1 MTGTE
6 FLALIRPRI
15 GDSAKA
21 TYDDNELL
29 GYLNDAIIQ
38 LSMERIIGKDPQM
51 IIEESVTPGTTTIPA
66 RFQSFAG
73 QIPVYFSDGK
83 IMALDGTVTPLTVRY
98 FATKERLA
106 APNGTIPFG
115 DESIPALTNAV
126 VVIASARVGA
136 DAQTEG
142 SLAIRQM
149 EGITIGSSP
158 VGRYARSNQKQ
169 IKE

>member
-15 GDSAKA
+15 GDSAKT

-38 LSMERIIGKDPQM
+38 LSMERIIAKDPQM
-51 IIEESVTPGTTTIPA
+51 IIEEEVTPGTTTIPA

-73 QIPVYFSDGK
+73 QFPVYFSDGK
-83 IMALDGTVTPLTVRY
+83 IMSLDGTATPLRVRY
-98 FATKERLA
+98 FATKERLSA
-106 APNGTIPFG
+106 TNGTIPFG
-115 DESIPALTNAV
+115 DESIPALANAV
-126 VVIASARVGA
+126 VVMASARVGA

-142 SLAIRQM
+142 ALAMRQT
-149 EGITIGSSP
+149 EGIITGSSP

>member
-15 GDSAKA
+15 GDSAKT

-51 IIEESVTPGTTTIPA
+51 IIEEEVTPGTTTIPA
-66 RFQSFAG
+66 RFQCFAG

-83 IMALDGTVTPLTVRY
+83 IMALDGTVTPLRVRY
-98 FATKERLA
+98 FATKERLSA
-106 APNGTIPFG
+106 TNGTIPFG

-142 SLAIRQM
+142 ALAMRQTD
-149 EGITIGSSP
+149 GIITGSSP
-158 VGRYARSNQKQ
+158 VGRYARSNPKQ

>member
-51 IIEESVTPGTTTIPA
+51 IVEEEVTPGTTTIPA

-98 FATKERLA
+98 FATKERLSA
-106 APNGTIPFG
+106 TNGTIPFG

-142 SLAIRQM
+142 ALAMRQA
-149 EGITIGSSP
+149 EGIAIGSSP

>member
-38 LSMERIIGKDPQM
+38 LSMERIVGKDPQM
-51 IIEESVTPGTTTIPA
+51 IIEETVTPGTATIPA

-73 QIPVYFSDGK
+73 QIPVYFADGK
-83 IMALDGTVTPLTVRY
+83 IMSLDGTATPLTVRY
-98 FATKERLA
+98 FATKEKLSA
-106 APNGTIPFG
+106 LNGTIPFG
-115 DESIPALTNAV
+115 DESIPALANAV

-142 SLAIRQM
+142 ALAMRQM
-149 EGITIGSSP
+149 EGITTASSP
-158 VGRYARSNQKQ
+158 VGRYTKSNQKAN
-169 IKE
+169 